1 MLVQDAE
8 QLAKLDDYRARN
20 PRLEHV
26 LTFDD
31 LDDLRARGRDYAL
44 AYPGELERV
53 VAAVSPDDVF
63 TYIYTSGTTGPPKAC
78 MILHRNYYAMAAV
91 VDEIDDFTMA
101 DDTMLL
107 YLPLAHNFG
116 RLMHLQGPYVGF
128 TLAFLADPLRAG
140 EALKAVQPT
149 LFPSVPRVFEKVHTA
164 VLAKFDD
171 ETGAKRK
178 IVDWALGVGR
188 KASERRSA
196 GKALGP
202 VLGAQ
207 HRLADKLVY
216 SKVKAQLGGNFRI
229 GISGGAPLSKEIA
242 EFFHSLDILIL
253 EGYGLTECTTAATVN
268 RPSRFRFGTVG
279 PALPGTELRIAEDG
293 EVLISSPTVFAGYYK
308 DEEATREV
316 LGPDGWLRSG
326 DIGDLDA
333 DGFLTI
339 TDRKKDIIVTAG
351 GKNVAP
357 QNLENELKASKFV
370 SQALVVGDKRPYC
383 IALITLDEP
392 ELVKWAQARG
402 LKGELS
408 LAALAGN
415 ADVRELVD
423 GIVERMNAD
432 HSRYEQ
438 IKKFTI
444 LPRDFTMADD
454 ELTATLKLKRRVC
467 QEHFAQ
473 EDRRSW
479 PRGSARRLRDCGD
492 GGAQHGGLGFGLRDS
507 AALDFM
513 AGGVDDRPDHRE
525 EPGDGEIAPEDA
537 LLLAALDQRL
547 ELVEHGDVAAV
558 ELLRREPCRVERE
571 ESVEVGELPPGGSEH
586 SLQRLHRLAAL
597 GLGASHRLG
606 DLCDRVLHDGVE
618 KSRARRKVDVDG
630 RSDHAGAAS
639 DLRHAAVGIARQ
651 CFEGGVEDGGHA
663 AIGVCPASFRGGRLG
678 RCRRFCH
685 R

>member
-1 MLVQDAE
+1 MATQVAPDTRPEAQGAQPSTIPRLWQDAVAEGRSRPAYLVERAEGWEPVSWAEAATAVEELANGLLALGVKKGDAFGILGQTSLEWAHFDFALAHVGAVGAAIYANSAAKDCEYILDHSESVGVLVQDAE
-8 QLAKLDDYRARN
+8 QLAKLEDYRARN

-242 EFFHSLDILIL
+242 EFFHSLDVLIL

-326 DIGDLDA
+326 DIGDLDD

-357 QNLENELKASKFV
+357 QNLENELKAV
-370 SQALVVGDKRPYC
+370 EVRLAGARRRGQAPVLHRADHARRAGARQVG
-383 IALITLDEP
+383 AG
-392 ELVKWAQARG
+392 ARREG
-402 LKGELS
+402 R
-408 LAALAGN
+408 ALARCAG
-415 ADVRELVD
+415 RQ
-423 GIVERMNAD
+423 R
-432 HSRYEQ
+432 RR
-438 IKKFTI
+438 
-444 LPRDFTMADD
+444 PRA
-454 ELTATLKLKRRVC
+454 RRR
-467 QEHFAQ
+467 
-473 EDRRSW
+473 DRRAHERR
-479 PRGSARRLRDCGD
+479 PLPLRADQEVHDPPAR
-492 GGAQHGGLGFGLRDS
+492 
-507 AALDFM
+507 
-513 AGGVDDRPDHRE
+513 
-525 EPGDGEIAPEDA
+525 
-537 LLLAALDQRL
+537 
-547 ELVEHGDVAAV
+547 
-558 ELLRREPCRVERE
+558 
-571 ESVEVGELPPGGSEH
+571 
-586 SLQRLHRLAAL
+586 
-597 GLGASHRLG
+597 
-606 DLCDRVLHDGVE
+606 LHDGRR
-618 KSRARRKVDVDG
+618 RAHGNAEAQAPRLPGALRGRDRR
-630 RSDHAGAAS
+630 A
-639 DLRHAAVGIARQ
+639 LR
-651 CFEGGVEDGGHA
+651 
-663 AIGVCPASFRGGRLG
+663 
-678 RCRRFCH
+678 
-685 R
+685 